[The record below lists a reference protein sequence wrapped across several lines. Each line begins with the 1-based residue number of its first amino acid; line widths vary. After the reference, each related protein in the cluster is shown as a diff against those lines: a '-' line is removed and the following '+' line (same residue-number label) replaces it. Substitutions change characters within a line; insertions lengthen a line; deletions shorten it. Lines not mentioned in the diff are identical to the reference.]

1 MRECLGFLKSRLKKN
16 KHDAL
21 FGHFVFHDVRKK
33 PNENTR
39 ETTTRDEQQH
49 TREHKLPFEKK
60 RERKRDHERGRRRRR
75 KKRVSA
81 ETFTFRRIRSVV
93 LKSTTFLDDFVPPFG
108 VQSPDESF
116 PSRGG
121 NDFHQHHVE
130 EDNKEDEEEKNERR
144 YGNRRRKSRVQ
155 SIRVR
160 GSVRKQIPDSVENV
174 SLVLKRQRGIRRKR
188 RRDGVAVLSKVHQ
201 VSRRGYV

>member
-1 MRECLGFLKSRLKKN
+1 M
-16 KHDAL
+16 
-21 FGHFVFHDVRKK
+21 RKK
-33 PNENTR
+33 PNENTQND
-39 ETTTRDEQQH
+39 TNARDEQQH
-49 TREHKLPFEKK
+49 TVANANYFEKK

-93 LKSTTFLDDFVPPFG
+93 LKSTTFLDDVVPFG
-108 VQSPDESF
+108 VQSSSDESF

-130 EDNKEDEEEKNERR
+130 EDNKEDEER
-144 YGNRRRKSRVQ
+144 RRRKSRVQ

>member
-1 MRECLGFLKSRLKKN
+1 MMRECLGFLKSRLKKN

-60 RERKRDHERGRRRRR
+60 RERKRDHERGRRRR

-144 YGNRRRKSRVQ
+144 YGKRRRKSRVQ

-188 RRDGVAVLSKVHQ
+188 
-201 VSRRGYV
+201 